1 MTYIAIITGDI
12 VKSSDI
18 QGEEREEIL
27 NSIKELPQVLGH
39 LGLDGVE
46 IYRGDSFQMHINKPE
61 NAVLIAILTRATLR
75 AKNKEWDARVSIG
88 IGTIEYRSDDIVTS
102 DGEAFKNSGREF
114 DNLKKRRLSILTPWI
129 DVNEELSVSTA
140 FADSII
146 NSWTDSQAKAV
157 SISLSEKITQ
167 KEIAERLGKKSQT
180 VSNMMA
186 SAKEALVS
194 MYVDRYTKI
203 ISNKISNN

>member
-27 NSIKELPQVLGH
+27 NSIKELPQILGH